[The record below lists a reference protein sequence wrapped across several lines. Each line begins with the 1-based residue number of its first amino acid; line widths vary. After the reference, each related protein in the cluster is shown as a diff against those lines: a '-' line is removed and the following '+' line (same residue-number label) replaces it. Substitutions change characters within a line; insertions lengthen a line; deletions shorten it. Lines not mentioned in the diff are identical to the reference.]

1 MAIATSYEITSVQGA
16 REDLSNQLKRVA
28 PEQTPIFSTIGSS
41 KAPNALLTEW
51 MVDSLGNPA
60 FDTPPVDGADLV
72 FNTGFADEISTRVR
86 MGNRIQQ
93 IQRPFAVSRIAEKID
108 VAGPQANLYG
118 ASAAKALILLKT
130 DIESAIGAGNIPQ
143 TGTSSVGDRMG
154 GLRHWTDPTATT
166 GVFDTAA
173 KQDFRAVSGS
183 QFDLSGG
190 GSMGESDLRTLVQSV
205 YEAGGKSVGYSL
217 YCGPSVVNEVTDFS
231 RASGSVGGTV
241 AGAAFNVD
249 SDDAAL
255 RLSVTTWLSDYGRIS
270 IVPSLFIGR
279 GSGGAVDATVRN
291 AGLLIPKDDTVSIK
305 TLEGIT
311 TVNLPDVGGGGKRG
325 FADWMGTVCVLNAR
339 ALGSIV

>member
-1 MAIATSYEITSVQGA
+1 MASATSYTVTEVQGA
-16 REDLSNQLKRVA
+16 RQDLSNQLKRVA
-28 PEQTPIFSTIGSS
+28 PEQTPVFSTIGSS

-51 MVDSLGNPA
+51 MVDSLGEPVFA
-60 FDTPPVDGADLV
+60 TPPIDGADLA
-72 FNTGFADEISTRVR
+72 FNGGFADEISTRVR

-93 IQRPFAVSRIAEKID
+93 VQRAFAVSRIAEKID

-130 DIESAIGAGNIPQ
+130 DIESAICSSQLPQ
-143 TGTSSVGDRMG
+143 TGTDSVGDKLG
-154 GLRHWTDPTATT
+154 GLKHWTDPTATT
-166 GVFDTAA
+166 GVFDTSA
-173 KQDFRAVSGS
+173 KQDFRSVTDSR
-183 QFDLSGG
+183 FDLSGG
-190 GSMGESDLRTLVQSV
+190 GSMGESDLRALVQAV
-205 YEAGGKSVGYSL
+205 YEAGGKSVGYTLFS
-217 YCGPSVVNEVTDFS
+217 GPAVVNEVTDYS
-231 RASGSVGGTV
+231 RASGAVT
-241 AGAAFNVD
+241 ATGAAFNVD

-279 GSGGAVDATVRN
+279 STGGAINADVRN
-291 AGLLIPKDDTVSIK
+291 SGLLIPKDDSVSLK

-311 TVNLPDVGGGGKRG
+311 TINLPDVGGGGKRG

>member
-1 MAIATSYEITSVQGA
+1 
-16 REDLSNQLKRVA
+16 
-28 PEQTPIFSTIGSS
+28 
-41 KAPNALLTEW
+41 

-60 FDTPPVDGADLV
+60 FDTPPVDGADLS
-72 FNTGFADEISTRVR
+72 FNAGFADEISTRVR

-93 IQRPFAVSRIAEKID
+93 IQRAFSVSRIAEKID

-173 KQDFRAVSGS
+173 KQAFVSVSGS
-183 QFDLSGG
+183 RFDLSAGA
-190 GSMGESDLRTLVQSV
+190 MGETDLRTLVQSV
-205 YEAGGKSVGYSL
+205 YEAGGKSVGYTLFS
-217 YCGPSVVNEVTDFS
+217 GPAVVNEVTDYS
-231 RASGSVGGTV
+231 RASGAVT
-241 AGAAFNVD
+241 ATGAAFNVD

-270 IVPSLFIGR
+270 IVPTLFAGR
-279 GSGGAVDATVRN
+279 SSGVAINADVRN
-291 AGLLIPKDDTVSIK
+291 TGLLLPKDDTVSLK

-311 TVNLPDVGGGGKRG
+311 TINLPDVGGGGKRG

>member
-1 MAIATSYEITSVQGA
+1 MAIATSYNVTSVQGA
-16 REDLSNQLKRVA
+16 REDLSSQLKRVA
-28 PEQTPIFSTIGSS
+28 PEQPPIFSTIGSS
-41 KAPNALLTEW
+41 KAPSALLTEW

-60 FDTPPVDGADLV
+60 FDTPPVDGADLS
-72 FNTGFADEISTRVR
+72 FNAGFADEISTRVR
-86 MGNRIQQ
+86 MGYRIQQ
-93 IQRPFAVSRIAEKID
+93 IQRAFAVSRIAEKID

-143 TGTSSVGDRMG
+143 SGTSSVGDRMG

-173 KQDFRAVSGS
+173 KQNFRAVSGS
-183 QFDLSGG
+183 QFDLTAGA
-190 GSMGESDLRTLVQSV
+190 MGETDLRTLVQSV
-205 YEAGGKSVGYSL
+205 YEAGGKSVGYTL
-217 YCGPSVVNEVTDFS
+217 FCGPSVVNEVTDYS
-231 RASGSVGGTV
+231 RASGAVT
-241 AGAAFNVD
+241 ATGAAFNVD
-249 SDDAAL
+249 SGDSAL
-255 RLSVTTWLSDYGRIS
+255 RLSVTTWASDYGRIS

-279 GSGGAVDATVRN
+279 SSGGAIDATGRN

-325 FADWMGTVCVLNAR
+325 FADWMGTICVLNAR

>member
-1 MAIATSYEITSVQGA
+1 MAIATSYNVTSVQGA
-16 REDLSNQLKRVA
+16 REDLSSQLKRVA

-41 KAPNALLTEW
+41 KAPSALLTEW

-60 FDTPPVDGADLV
+60 FDTPPVDGADLS
-72 FNTGFADEISTRVR
+72 FNAGFADEISTRVR

-93 IQRPFAVSRIAEKID
+93 IQRAFSVSRIAEKID

-173 KQDFRAVSGS
+173 KQNFRAVSGS
-183 QFDLSGG
+183 QFDLTAGA
-190 GSMGESDLRTLVQSV
+190 MGETDLRTLVQSV
-205 YEAGGKSVGYSL
+205 YAAGGMRVGYTL
-217 YCGPSVVNEVTDFS
+217 FCGPSVVNAVPAYC
-231 RASGSVGGTV
+231 RASGAVT
-241 AGAAFNVD
+241 ATGAAFNVD
-249 SDDAAL
+249 SGDAAL

-279 GSGGAVDATVRN
+279 SSGGAIDATVRN

-325 FADWMGTVCVLNAR
+325 FADWMGTICVLNAR
-339 ALGSIV
+339 ALGSII

>member
-1 MAIATSYEITSVQGA
+1 
-16 REDLSNQLKRVA
+16 
-28 PEQTPIFSTIGSS
+28 
-41 KAPNALLTEW
+41 
-51 MVDSLGNPA
+51 MVDSLGNPE
-60 FDTPPVDGADLV
+60 FDTPPVDGAALAFDG
-72 FNTGFADEISTRVR
+72 GFADEISTRVR
-86 MGNRIQQ
+86 MGKRIKRV
-93 IQRPFAVSRIAEKID
+93 QRAFSVSRLAEKID

-173 KQDFRAVSGS
+173 KQNFRAVSGS
-183 QFDLSGG
+183 QFDLTSGA
-190 GSMGESDLRTLVQSV
+190 MGESDLRTLVQSV
-205 YEAGGKSVGYSL
+205 YEAGGKSVGYTL
-217 YCGPSVVNEVTDFS
+217 FCGPSVVNEVTDYS
-231 RASGSVGGTV
+231 RASGAVT
-241 AGAAFNVD
+241 ATGAAFNVD
-249 SDDAAL
+249 SGDASL

-279 GSGGAVDATVRN
+279 GSGAAIDATVRN

-339 ALGSIV
+339 ALGSII